1 MAEVAPPRAR
11 RDAGTNISTTEAA
24 VTRNNNKDNVTQLL
38 SLATVSSDNKA
49 ARISQNDAWTGLN
62 STSTTSPMDYVKHH
76 SAKPWPTLSG
86 RGRKTCNPL
95 PSLDR
100 AAVWLY
106 HNSS

>member
-76 SAKPWPTLSG
+76 SAKPWPTLSWPWPQDLQPFTVPG
-86 RGRKTCNPL
+86 SCSRL
-95 PSLDR
+95 VIS
-100 AAVWLY
+100 
-106 HNSS
+106 